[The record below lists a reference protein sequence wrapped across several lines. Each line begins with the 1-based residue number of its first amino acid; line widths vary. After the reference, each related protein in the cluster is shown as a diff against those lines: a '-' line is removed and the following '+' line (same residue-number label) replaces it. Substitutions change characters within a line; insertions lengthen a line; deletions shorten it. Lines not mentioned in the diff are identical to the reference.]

1 MCYRDPLVAKS
12 LLSYARLIQKAW
24 RDNYLKKTERVEVT
38 ADNINDLLFTIC
50 SFSER
55 SERFEREQER
65 EKESGS
71 AVPSFRST
79 KVKVGILLNFRTE
92 MHEGTKSII
101 AFLKLFPVKVGQ
113 KERVEWVKLRKSQ
126 IISNES
132 LGFVQIASLACQ
144 ETHTQSLQNE
154 LKVRQLKMISK
165 AESLLER
172 ALNLREAEP

>member
-1 MCYRDPLVAKS
+1 
-12 LLSYARLIQKAW
+12 
-24 RDNYLKKTERVEVT
+24 
-38 ADNINDLLFTIC
+38 
-50 SFSER
+50 
-55 SERFEREQER
+55 
-65 EKESGS
+65 
-71 AVPSFRST
+71 
-79 KVKVGILLNFRTE
+79 

-113 KERVEWVKLRKSQ
+113 KERVEWVKLRKFQ

-132 LGFVQIASLACQ
+132 LGFVQIASLASQ